1 MSGSGLGL
9 SPVNS
14 AQTQR
19 VSRGF
24 WYSPLLSA
32 VVAAL
37 IAGAFSYMN
46 GRAQNYTD
54 LARDVITLQAN
65 RVNDAQNI
73 DRIEKNE
80 ERIEAKL
87 DQVLEKL
94 AK

>member
-1 MSGSGLGL
+1 MASSLGLGP
-9 SPVNS
+9 SPAGGNK
-14 AQTQR
+14 
-19 VSRGF
+19 RGF
-24 WYSPLLSA
+24 FYSPLLSA

-37 IAGAFSYMN
+37 IAGLFSYMS
-46 GRAQNYTD
+46 GRAQNYSD